1 MIAGRSQQCAC
12 LQLRARRFH
21 KLHICSP
28 MKFTPHLGS
37 RPLARTIGSLVRR
50 RFDWISPSS
59 NTNSRPTARINN
71 GIRIRPKVRAQP
83 RPTPRIHK
91 LALLSATQSLFAFR
105 ESSSTV
111 VYIPWTLNPI
121 RLTLSTV
128 RKANRIAGVFGKVL
142 REQRRGAGLSQ
153 EALAL
158 TAEVD
163 RTFVSQM
170 ERGIRQPTLTTLWK
184 LAAALN
190 VKPSVFVQK
199 MERTIR

>member
-1 MIAGRSQQCAC
+1 M
-12 LQLRARRFH
+12 
-21 KLHICSP
+21 
-28 MKFTPHLGS
+28 
-37 RPLARTIGSLVRR
+37 
-50 RFDWISPSS
+50 
-59 NTNSRPTARINN
+59 
-71 GIRIRPKVRAQP
+71 
-83 RPTPRIHK
+83 
-91 LALLSATQSLFAFR
+91 
-105 ESSSTV
+105 
-111 VYIPWTLNPI
+111 
-121 RLTLSTV
+121 